1 MAHNINHLLEAY
13 RQLQRDRQDSVL
25 ATIIET
31 FGSTYQKAGARMLI
45 TQAGELVGLLG
56 GGCFE
61 RDLVE
66 QAAAVFATGAAKT
79 VFYDMRSGE
88 DAIWGLGLGC
98 NGAVRVLL
106 QLLKAEQD
114 FSPLSQ
120 LVEAAEAQA
129 HGVLVTVF
137 ESAHADFPSGR
148 SQFLPAA
155 IVGEQPILPSA
166 PFPFATAA
174 LQTALQQ
181 KPRIE
186 THPLDGQDIKV
197 FYDPVQPPWQLL
209 IFGVGADAI
218 PLVNYAKS
226 LGWRVTLVDH
236 RPAHIKPERFPLA
249 DQLLHLMPDQVAS
262 QLDLN
267 RFNAIMLMTHN
278 VEYDQRYLQAIVHC
292 RVPFIGLLG
301 PAHRKQRLLQS
312 LGDNAALIAERVF
325 GPVGLDIGA
334 QTPEEIAL
342 SIVAGI
348 QAQLN
353 GRSGLQLGKE
363 PVAVKQL
370 AALDNLHAGD

>member
-1 MAHNINHLLEAY
+1 MANHINHLLEAY

-66 QAAAVFATGAAKT
+66 QAASVFATGAAKT
-79 VFYDMRSGE
+79 LFYDMRSGE

-106 QLLKAEQD
+106 QLLKSEQE
-114 FSPLSQ
+114 FSPLNL

-186 THPLDGQDIKV
+186 THPLDGQDIKA

-209 IFGVGADAI
+209 IFGAGADAI

-226 LGWRVTLVDH
+226 LGWHVTLVDH
-236 RPAHIKPERFPLA
+236 RPAHIKPERFPQA
-249 DQLLHLMPDQVAS
+249 DQFLYLLPEQVTA
-262 QLDLN
+262 QLDVQ
-267 RFNAIMLMTHN
+267 RFDAIMLMTHN
-278 VEYDQRYLQAIVHC
+278 VEYDQRFLQAVVHC
-292 RVPFIGLLG
+292 RAGFIGLLG
-301 PAHRKQRLLQS
+301 PAHRKQRLLHS
-312 LGDNAALIAERVF
+312 LGDDAALIAERVF

-334 QTPEEIAL
+334 QTPEEIAF

-363 PVAVKQL
+363 PVAIE
-370 AALDNLHAGD
+370 HACSHG